1 MIIPDNT
8 IVYIKNELKRLDE
21 SGGEIII
28 ELNDTRKKV
37 DVQTLSGDK
46 SSREKIIEDIKKKAA
61 NIHHGRVIIKLNGKN
76 VTPIIENVKRERF
89 EEKKKKNS

>member
-1 MIIPDNT
+1 MKIPENT
-8 IVYIKNELKRLDE
+8 IKYIKSELDRIEK
-21 SGGEIII
+21 GEIVI

-46 SSREKIIEDIKKKAA
+46 SSRETIIKDIIERADS
-61 NIHHGRVIIKLNGKN
+61 IHHGRVIIKLNGKG

-89 EEKKKKNS
+89 EEKNIKK